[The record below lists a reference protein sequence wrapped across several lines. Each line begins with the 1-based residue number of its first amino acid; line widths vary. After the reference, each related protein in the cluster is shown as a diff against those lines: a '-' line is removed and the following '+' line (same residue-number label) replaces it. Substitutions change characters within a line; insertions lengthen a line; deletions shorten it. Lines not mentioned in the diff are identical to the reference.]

1 MIDEKKVNA
10 VENTGDNATGDENET
25 PDDEKKRKS
34 VKTFDLKLNTM
45 KSSLHISVN
54 EPEFRQFIEF
64 YGYDSTRIQVG
75 LGKIDATWLSSNKQA
90 TEKARQ
96 HQATLD
102 ADKKR
107 EKADATYMRCIAS
120 ARLAFKDNPKAFELL
135 KLNGDRQRTFG
146 GWAGQATRF
155 YDNALDSQ
163 EYLAELAKYN
173 VPRELLETGKQE
185 VLEAMAADEYK
196 ISAKGD
202 AEHATQL
209 KNEAYDDLMAW
220 MKDFY
225 NIVEMAYKKNP
236 QLKEKVRI
244 VVPYNS

>member
-10 VENTGDNATGDENET
+10 EENTGDNESGDET
-25 PDDEKKRKS
+25 PGEEKKRKS
-34 VKTFDLKLNTM
+34 VKTFDLRLNSM
-45 KSSLHISVN
+45 RSSLQNSMN
-54 EPEFRQFIEF
+54 ETEFRQFMEF
-64 YGYDSTRIQVG
+64 YGYDNARIQVG
-75 LGKIDATWLSSNKQA
+75 MGKIDVAWLASKKQME
-90 TEKARQ
+90 EKARQ

-102 ADKKR
+102 ADAKK

-135 KLNGDRQRTFG
+135 KLNGDRERTFG

-155 YDNALDSQ
+155 YDNALNFQ
-163 EYLAELAKYN
+163 EYLPELAKYN

-185 VLEAMAADEYK
+185 VLDAMAADDYK

-209 KNEAYDDLMAW
+209 KNEAYNDLLAW

-244 VVPYNS
+244 VVPFKN